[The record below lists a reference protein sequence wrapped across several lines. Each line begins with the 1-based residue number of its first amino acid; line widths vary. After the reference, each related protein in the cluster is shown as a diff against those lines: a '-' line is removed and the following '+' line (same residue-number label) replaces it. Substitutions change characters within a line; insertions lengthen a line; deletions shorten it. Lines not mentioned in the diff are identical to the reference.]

1 MGVLTDFFATT
12 ESELR
17 AYYPGWKLPLE
28 QPIRI
33 ASKNPF
39 TGESAE
45 AVSWD
50 PDPERPVEDV
60 GPPGPPS
67 PSIDLKGLGHT
78 SVISLIGIVHD
89 SSAQAEES
97 FMRLALIGPEEGP
110 WINELPP
117 AFVAKLAKLDGADR
131 DRVAEAWTSAERA
144 DIAGIKDEFTRNR
157 MLADHDLGYWR
168 GMLDEL
174 ADFARTALSQGHR
187 VYMWTCL

>member
-1 MGVLTDFFATT
+1 MGVLTDFFAAT

-17 AYYPGWKLPLE
+17 AYYPRWKIPLD

-33 ASKNPF
+33 SSKNPF
-39 TGESAE
+39 TGELAE

-50 PDPERPVEDV
+50 PDPERPVENV
-60 GPPGPPS
+60 GPLGPPS

-78 SVISLIGIVHD
+78 SVVSLIGIVHD

-97 FMRLALIGPEEGP
+97 FMRPVLIGPEEGP
-110 WINELPP
+110 WLNELPP
-117 AFVAKLAKLDGADR
+117 AVVAKLAKLDDADR
-131 DRVAEAWTSAERA
+131 QRVAEAWTAAEGA
-144 DIAGIKDEFTRNR
+144 DIAGIKNEFTRDR
-157 MLADHDLGYWR
+157 MLADRDLRYWR

-174 ADFARTALSQGHR
+174 ADFARTALARGQR